1 MSLVMFYVYL
11 ISRTLG
17 MSLVMFLCLFEEHFM
32 SIDLIADNNVTI
44 ETLSNI
50 NDKLER

>member
-1 MSLVMFYVYL
+1 
-11 ISRTLG
+11 

-32 SIDLIADNNVTI
+32 SIDLIKADNNVTI

-50 NDKLER
+50 NDELER